1 MRKIIFANRKGGSG
15 KTSIVVNLAYV
26 LSKKR
31 KKVLVID
38 LDSQAHSTFYLNK
51 EFEVK
56 YSILDVLKDNS
67 KINDVI
73 VETNY
78 KNLFLLPAVEDLGNL
93 NDKLKN
99 KTDFLKNSIDKI
111 DINFDFILIDIPPS
125 LERIVISGL
134 IAADEVMIPLQ
145 THFFPMKGIA
155 QLISLIMKINK
166 DWNKDLKL
174 SGIIP
179 TLYNQRTKIY
189 KSVISEI
196 EDSFGKDILLPGIPY
211 DIRMAEAPSFREPI
225 SIFAPNSRASKA
237 FEILAN
243 KIIRMK

>member
-38 LDSQAHSTFYLNK
+38 LDSQAHSTFYLNR
-51 EFEVK
+51 EFKVDK
-56 YSILDVLKDNS
+56 SIIDVFNDIS
-67 KINDVI
+67 KINEVI

-78 KNLFLLPAVEDLGNL
+78 KNLFLLPSVEELGDL
-93 NDKLKN
+93 NDKLK
-99 KTDFLKNSIDKI
+99 KRTDFLKQAMDSINYD
-111 DINFDFILIDIPPS
+111 FDFILMDIPPS

-155 QLISLIMKINK
+155 QLVSLIMKINK
-166 DWNKDLKL
+166 DWKKDLKL
-174 SGIIP
+174 TGIIP
-179 TLYNQRTKIY
+179 TLYNKRTRIY
-189 KSVISEI
+189 KSVIEEI
-196 EDSFGKDILLPGIPY
+196 EESFGKDILLPGIPY
-211 DIRMAEAPSFREPI
+211 DIRMAEAPSYREPI
-225 SIFAPNSRASKA
+225 TIFAPNSRASKA
-237 FEILAN
+237 FDILAK
-243 KIIRMK
+243 KIIRM

>member
-51 EFEVK
+51 DFEVK
-56 YSILDVLKDNS
+56 YSILDVFKDSS
-67 KINDVI
+67 KINDVF

-99 KTDFLKNSIDKI
+99 KMDFLKKSIEII
-111 DINFDFILIDIPPS
+111 DIDFDFILIDIPPS

-134 IAADEVMIPLQ
+134 IAADEVIIPLQ

-166 DWNKDLKL
+166 DWNKELKL

-179 TLYNQRTKIY
+179 TLYNKRTRIY

-196 EDSFGKDILLPGIPY
+196 EDSFGKNILLPGIPY

-225 SIFAPNSRASKA
+225 TIFAPNSRASKS

-243 KIIRMK
+243 RIIRMK